1 MGMINILLTAK
12 QTAMIAEMF
21 DDVDRAYE
29 SEKPGMIVGQF
40 FRSDEGE
47 GFMAVGFLD
56 GDKAKEML
64 RAMGQPAIEARTSCE
79 VYTDIE
85 P

>member
-1 MGMINILLTAK
+1 MINILLTAK
-12 QTAMIAEMF
+12 QTAMILEMF
-21 DDVDRAYE
+21 DEVDRAYE
-29 SEKPGMIVGQF
+29 YGKPGMIVGQF
-40 FRSDEGE
+40 FKSDEGE
-47 GFMAVGFLD
+47 GFMDVGFLD

-64 RAMGQPAIEARTSCE
+64 RAMGRPEVEARTSCE

>member
-1 MGMINILLTAK
+1 MISIMLTAE
-12 QTAMIAEMF
+12 QTAMILEMF
-21 DDVDRAYE
+21 DEVDRAYE
-29 SEKPGMIVGQF
+29 SGNPGMIVGQF
-40 FRSDEGE
+40 FKSDEGE
-47 GFMAVGFLD
+47 GFMDVGFLD

-64 RAMGQPAIEARTSCE
+64 RAMGRPEVEARTSCE